1 MYSRRRLAQ
10 KYLHYYFTAAN
21 GKGHGVHSPFV
32 FDFIIHVLNDRR
44 RYPDYDVIEGLRRRL
59 RRDERLL
66 EVEDLGAGSAWKE
79 MKQRSIGDIT
89 RRAAK
94 APRLGQLLYRIARYY
109 QPKVML
115 ELGTSL
121 GFSAAYLGSGV
132 RENGRLWTVEGSG
145 QVAGVARR
153 NLAGLGLEAEVIEG
167 NFDAVLPGLLE
178 RIGPVDLAFVDGN
191 HRREATLSYFEQL
204 MGNAGEKALFIF
216 DDIHWS
222 AGMEEAW
229 GTITRDPRVYLTI
242 DLFFFGLVFLRDE
255 FKVKQNFTIRY

>member
-1 MYSRRRLAQ
+1 MYSRRQLAQ

-32 FDFIIHVLNDRR
+32 FDFIIHVLNDGR
-44 RYPDYDVIEGLRRRL
+44 RYPDYDVIEGLRRRM
-59 RRDERLL
+59 RRDESLL

-79 MKQRSIGDIT
+79 TRQRSVGDIT

-94 APRLGQLLYRIARYY
+94 APKLGQLLYRIARYY

-121 GFSAAYLGSGV
+121 GFSAAYLSSG
-132 RENGRLWTVEGSG
+132 GRGGKLWTVEGSG
-145 QVAGVARR
+145 QIAGVARK
-153 NLAGLGLEAEVIEG
+153 NLAGLGLDADVIEG

-191 HRREATLSYFEQL
+191 HRREASLSYFEQL
-204 MGNAGEKALFIF
+204 MGNVGEKALIIF

-229 GTITRDPRVYLTI
+229 GAITRDPRVYLTI

-255 FKVKQNFTIRY
+255 FKVKQNFTIRF